1 MARFSFRP
9 PPVWL
14 VALLLMAGLLLA
26 LLVNNRQYL
35 FHTDLFEFEDLSVN
49 SLQIARAK
57 GFHELYGQYSR
68 WGFRHPGPAFFYV
81 QALGEWLFYDRLHL
95 VPRPLNAQMLAT
107 LVLNT
112 FFLAIALA
120 VAARQVGG
128 RTVFLPLALIL
139 GVLHFAAIQHTWYPL
154 GTLLLLGN
162 WPGYFLVVP
171 FVAFLVL
178 TASVAAGRGQ
188 SLPMAALAGCFLVH
202 GHITQPVLFVL
213 PFSALAYLGLLFA
226 CRRTNGTPPDA
237 PAPGW
242 RAALTRPTR
251 LFPVAHVFT
260 VLIIAVFVLP
270 VVVDLFKGRESN
282 FAQILAFRR
291 THAAEA
297 HKPLVRSFLYFVQ
310 FGTYNVYKLNQDF
323 FGRYT
328 REGAWEYLRANR
340 FICEGWLAAFA
351 GSLAIMATWL
361 RRPTPPRATTLTLPV
376 IDSTGEPLSRR
387 RFAVW
392 LWAFTLLAVGSTLV
406 WGCVMNGL
414 MLYYNAF
421 INYGIFYVGMLAV
434 AAVAVDYLA
443 SLASPAWTGRGL
455 RAGLYVG
462 LLGLGYLN
470 ADHLRVVA
478 YANNPVDGALLAS
491 VDAALRVEGPEPRT
505 RYLDFAGYDWVTAVT
520 VGLEVQRQGHPFL
533 VPKEWSLIFGPE
545 HCLENPIYA
554 WRLDDA
560 RMPFLVW
567 KILPPTVAAPPGT
580 TSWPLN
586 PTHILVTGGAP
597 VDPVANSEIH
607 FGGPT
612 GNDASYAFLGWSA
625 PELAGLPYR
634 WNAAPVA
641 TLGFRTQPVPQGST
655 VHATLDCFPF
665 LVPGKLP
672 AQRLEASLD
681 GVKLGQWRRVAAQP
695 IDLAIPAALWNAR
708 PDAVLALRFPNATTP
723 VSLGVSGDPR
733 PLAFGFHQITFR
745 VDPASNQP

>member
-1 MARFSFRP
+1 MARFSFRN

-14 VALLLMAGLLLA
+14 VAALLMTGLLLA

-81 QALGEWLFYDRLHL
+81 QALGEWLFYDRWHL

-112 FFLAIALA
+112 FFLAVALA
-120 VAARQVGG
+120 TAARHVGW
-128 RTVFLPLALIL
+128 RTAFLPLALCL
-139 GVLHFAAIQHTWYPL
+139 GVLHFAAIQHAWYPL

-178 TASVAAGRGQ
+178 VASVAAGRGQ
-188 SLPMAALAGCFLVH
+188 SLPTAALAGCFLVH

-213 PFSALAYLGLLFA
+213 PFSLLAYGGLILA
-226 CRRTNGTPPDA
+226 CRRRADDA
-237 PAPGW
+237 PAAGW
-242 RAALTRPTR
+242 RAVFTRPAR

-260 VLIIAVFVLP
+260 ALILAVFVLP
-270 VVVDLFKGRESN
+270 PVIDLFKGHQSN
-282 FAQILAFRR
+282 FAQVLEFRR
-291 THAAEA
+291 THAAEP

-310 FGTYNVYKLNQDF
+310 FGTYSLYQLNQDF

-340 FICEGWLAAFA
+340 LLCELWLAAFA

-361 RRPTPPRATTLTLPV
+361 RRPAPLRATTLTLPATAPTE
-376 IDSTGEPLSRR
+376 SLTRR
-387 RFAVW
+387 RFAVA
-392 LWAFTLLAVGSTLV
+392 LWVFTLAAVGSTLV

-455 RAGLYVG
+455 NAGLSVG
-462 LLGLGYLN
+462 VLALGYLN
-470 ADHLRVVA
+470 ADQLRVVA

-491 VDAALRVEGPEPRT
+491 VDAALRAEPAEPRA
-505 RYLDFAGYDWVTAVT
+505 RYLDFAAYDWTTAVT

-533 VPKEWSLIFGPE
+533 VSKEWSLIFGPE
-545 HCLENPIYA
+545 HCLPDPLSA
-554 WRLDDA
+554 WQTPDGKL
-560 RMPFLVW
+560 PFLVW
-567 KILPPTVAAPPGT
+567 KILPTATAPPGT
-580 TSWPLN
+580 ISWPLN
-586 PTHILVTGGAP
+586 PTHVLVTGGAP
-597 VDPVANSEIH
+597 VNPTANFEIH
-607 FGGPT
+607 FGGPA

-625 PELAGLPYR
+625 PELDGVPYL
-634 WNAAPVA
+634 WSAAPVA
-641 TLGFRTQPVPQGST
+641 TLSFRAQPVPEGST

-665 LVPGKLP
+665 LVPGKLR

-681 GVKLGQWRRVAAQP
+681 GLKLGQWRRDAAEP

-708 PDAVLALRFPNATTP
+708 PDAVLALRFLDAASPA
-723 VSLGVSGDPR
+723 SLGVSGDPR
-733 PLAFGFHQITFR
+733 PLAFGFRRITFR
-745 VDPASNQP
+745 VDPVSSQP